1 MDYGQIKQNNMNWYK
16 YWYFTIYFIYDKF
29 SKNAEDNKIYS
40 VGMFTLII
48 YMLYG
53 VLSCLINSVFDSRIL
68 KYISHPIFHIIFILV
83 LYMINACLFENEMK
97 VRKARSVYKENIR
110 QSKNVFFILLTI
122 GVIFTF
128 YFCMIHFKNMFIIN

>member
-1 MDYGQIKQNNMNWYK
+1 MNLNWYK

-53 VLSCLINSVFDSRIL
+53 VLSCLINNVFDFRIL

-97 VRKARSVYKENIR
+97 VRKERSVYKENTR
-110 QSKNVFFILLTI
+110 QSKNTFFILLTI
-122 GVIFTF
+122 GVVFA
-128 YFCMIHFKNMFIIN
+128 FCFCIIHLKNMFITN